1 MPETTTLSVFCFE
14 SMVLALKRLVVVI
27 DPNSN
32 VWLRPCA
39 ALECGAGSG
48 GGEDDELRGDGDG
61 EDELRGEE

>member
-1 MPETTTLSVFCFE
+1 MFCVE

-39 ALECGAGSG
+39 ALEGGGGVGGGRGG
-48 GGEDDELRGDGDG
+48 GGEDDELRGDD
-61 EDELRGEE
+61 

>member
-1 MPETTTLSVFCFE
+1 
-14 SMVLALKRLVVVI
+14 MVLALKRLVVVI

-48 GGEDDELRGDGDG
+48 GVGGEDDELRGDGDG